1 MTSVQKTMRITNAM
15 YLMASSKLKRARR
28 QLEAVEP
35 YYKRLQAT
43 IVDILAHT
51 DEGSNRYFA
60 TDREIPED
68 EVKHAFII
76 ITSDKGLAGS
86 YNHNVIQLA
95 EQELRKCKTPSKL
108 CFIGY
113 AGRNYFLK
121 HPELGTVQEELC
133 HSAVEASVWRSR
145 NIAEYLIEDFLAGEI
160 DEAHVVYTKMV
171 NAMTV
176 ETECIQ
182 ILPLAGK
189 MFPYEPSEDDWTY
202 VTDYMPSARAVLEE
216 LVPNY
221 VKGILYGA
229 MTEAFA
235 AEQNARMMA
244 MDNATKNA
252 GEIAKDLALQ
262 YNRVRQAAI
271 TTEITEVVSG
281 ANAQRN

>member
-1 MTSVQKTMRITNAM
+1 
-15 YLMASSKLKRARR
+15 
-28 QLEAVEP
+28 
-35 YYKRLQAT
+35 
-43 IVDILAHT
+43 
-51 DEGSNRYFA
+51 
-60 TDREIPED
+60 
-68 EVKHAFII
+68 
-76 ITSDKGLAGS
+76 
-86 YNHNVIQLA
+86 
-95 EQELRKCKTPSKL
+95 
-108 CFIGY
+108 
-113 AGRNYFLK
+113 
-121 HPELGTVQEELC
+121 
-133 HSAVEASVWRSR
+133 
-145 NIAEYLIEDFLAGEI
+145 
-160 DEAHVVYTKMV
+160 
-171 NAMTV
+171 
-176 ETECIQ
+176 
-182 ILPLAGK
+182 